1 MGVEWVTIVGAQWP
15 WLILVG
21 AVILGIPHL
30 IKALKALK
38 AFLWDPFVSYL
49 RGADPF
55 QREREQINA
64 KIDDL
69 ESQVKFLIAQVAELR
84 ARDRMYW
91 AWVIV
96 DQEWH
101 RRVELMAVENG
112 WDLPDHISFDEFY
125 EEWIKKHPMPSPY
138 QI

>member
-1 MGVEWVTIVGAQWP
+1 MEALVTAVGAQWP
-15 WLILVG
+15 WLILVA
-21 AVILGIPHL
+21 AVIFGIPHL
-30 IKALKALK
+30 IKAIKALK
-38 AFLWDPFVSYL
+38 AFLWDPFVAYL

-55 QREREQINA
+55 KREREKINA
-64 KIDDL
+64 KIGDL

-101 RRVELMAVENG
+101 RRVELMAVERG
-112 WDLPDHISFDEFY
+112 WDLPPHISFDEFY